1 MSSLNYFTA
10 GIARAVAKRKE
21 QQSKQSIQTTQK
33 VCSDASNTI
42 ATTNTIVKVS
52 DEQYRTTI
60 IQKMI
65 NHIRQKKEKN
75 ND

>member
-1 MSSLNYFTA
+1 MSNLDYFTA
-10 GIARAVAKRKE
+10 GIAKAVARRKA
-21 QQSKQSIQTTQK
+21 QQPKQSIQTTQK
-33 VCSDASNTI
+33 VCNDASNI
-42 ATTNTIVKVS
+42 LATTNIVVKLS